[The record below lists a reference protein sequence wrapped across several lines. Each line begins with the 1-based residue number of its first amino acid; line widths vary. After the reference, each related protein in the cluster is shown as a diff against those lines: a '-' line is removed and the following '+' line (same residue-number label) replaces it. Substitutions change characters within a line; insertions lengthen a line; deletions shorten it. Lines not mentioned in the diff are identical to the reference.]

1 MEAETMRNTF
11 DKQLAMLNNLLL
23 EMGAMISGAIASAV
37 KALVTQDAALAREV
51 FDNDD
56 TIDDKEKEIES
67 ACLKLLLQQQPVAG
81 DLRLISTALKM
92 LTDMERIGDHA
103 ADISEITVYLS
114 DEPFIKELEDIPKMA
129 EATIEMVNKS
139 IESFAKMDKD
149 LASEVILHDDVVDE
163 LFDKVKD
170 DLARLIHQNVDN
182 AKQAM
187 DLLMIAKYFER
198 IGDHAVNIAEWVIFC
213 MTGSHKE
220 KKPL

>member
-1 MEAETMRNTF
+1 MRNTF

-103 ADISEITVYLS
+103 ADISEITVYIS

>member
-103 ADISEITVYLS
+103 ADISEITVYIS